1 MRRTKIA
8 VNSNKKNRVVY
19 PFSKGG
25 LYMSIVLAVL
35 SVFLA
40 LVLLTPDLILLVYYA
55 LVTSIITAVVFALK
69 IGMISIYVSRLWK
82 SLTRRTA
89 AQEHKKEAE
98 ESPREST
105 NWRALLLLLALTL
118 AIIFTPIALSQFL
131 NPYVWFMLVISL
143 TSGISF
149 GDISFYLY
157 ATR

>member
-8 VNSNKKNRVVY
+8 VSSDEKKRVVY
-19 PFSKGG
+19 PFSRGG

-40 LVLLTPDLILLVYYA
+40 LLLLTPDLILLLYYA
-55 LVTSIITAVVFALK
+55 LIASIITAVVFALK
-69 IGMISIYVSRLWK
+69 IGLISTYVSRLWN

-89 AQEHKKEAE
+89 AREQKEEAE
-98 ESPREST
+98 ENPREGT
-105 NWRALLLLLALTL
+105 NWRALFLLLALTL
-118 AIIFTPIALSQFL
+118 AIVFTPMILTQFL
-131 NPYVWFMLVISL
+131 NPYVWFVLLISL

>member
-8 VNSNKKNRVVY
+8 VSSDEEKRVVY
-19 PFSKGG
+19 PFSRGG

-35 SVFLA
+35 SVLLA

-55 LVTSIITAVVFALK
+55 LVTSVITAVVFALK
-69 IGMISIYVSRLWK
+69 IGLISIYVSRLGR

-89 AQEHKKEAE
+89 AQEHKEEAE
-98 ESPREST
+98 ESPREGT
-105 NWRALLLLLALTL
+105 NWRALFLLLALTL
-118 AIIFTPIALSQFL
+118 AIIFTPMALTQFL